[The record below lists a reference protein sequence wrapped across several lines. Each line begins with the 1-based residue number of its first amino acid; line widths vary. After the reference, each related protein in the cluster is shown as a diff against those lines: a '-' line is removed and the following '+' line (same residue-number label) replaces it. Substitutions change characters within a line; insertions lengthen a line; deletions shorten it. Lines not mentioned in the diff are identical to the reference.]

1 MVAQMLMQPIQRAS
15 ENLGGGPFGI
25 GADAGGSYFV
35 DPEVAARTGY
45 GTAVTGAS
53 FFPGAGIVDA
63 YGGAVDVTGQPL
75 PSFGENIRQGNYLDA
90 ALQGLGV
97 AGDVATVA
105 APATLGTSLVLASLL
120 KAPGAARKVTK
131 ATDVASDVSK
141 FPGMD
146 KASRL
151 ERARELGFDVDNPIY
166 HGTNTD
172 ELTEFDESKI
182 GLRDEGFFGRGF
194 YFADSPGEAGFYGKN
209 VGEYFVRGDLLDL
222 TNTSGDFTL
231 DGPKKFIDWAEKL
244 DKIDMLDD
252 THKQALNSAK
262 KLVKYVDENIEYNI
276 GQNADGTE
284 GVFAKIVNP
293 TLDTYGKGE
302 PEYVSVR
309 LNFDGTFPKTKEE
322 AKERLLAQFSDE
334 MKRSTY
340 KDIDFFEGYNNDFL
354 FSLSDYIREGGD
366 VSGLNASKLTEKA
379 KEAGF
384 DGIRAGDETVIFD
397 AKNIR
402 SSDAAFDPNLTES
415 ANVLD
420 NVQYVTPPTETNV
433 LQFDAEKQKVQKPAN
448 QNLLPRDETSGHAA
462 DFVPPQFGPPA
473 HDMNLKIDEE
483 FSPSGVS
490 TFSTNVGDDYENLKS
505 FVSSSKGTKEY
516 NEEVAFLRKL
526 KEIKG
531 NPNAEVTVYRA
542 SPTDDLRPGDLITPI
557 KSDAEFLVEESK
569 ITRDD
574 IIEAQRKARL
584 ESNEPIDLKKE
595 KNIRTMDKIIGMFQE
610 PEVSVSKV
618 HTYKLKAKDIRWDGN
633 NGLIRWGY
641 FPDSD

>member
-1 MVAQMLMQPIQRAS
+1 MVQFDPQMVAQMLMQPIQRAS
-15 ENLGGGPFGI
+15 ENLGGAPFGI

-45 GTAVTGAS
+45 GTAVTGTS

-63 YGGAVDVTGQPL
+63 YGGAVDITGQPL
-75 PSFGENIRQGNYLDA
+75 PSFSENIRQGNYLDA

-131 ATDVASDVSK
+131 ATDVASDV
-141 FPGMD
+141 
-146 KASRL
+146 
-151 ERARELGFDVDNPIY
+151 
-166 HGTNTD
+166 
-172 ELTEFDESKI
+172 
-182 GLRDEGFFGRGF
+182 
-194 YFADSPGEAGFYGKN
+194 AGIAK
-209 VGEYFVRGDLLDL
+209 VEP
-222 TNTSGDFTL
+222 
-231 DGPKKFIDWAEKL
+231 PKD
-244 DKIDMLDD
+244 
-252 THKQALNSAK
+252 
-262 KLVKYVDENIEYNI
+262 
-276 GQNADGTE
+276 
-284 GVFAKIVNP
+284 
-293 TLDTYGKGE
+293 
-302 PEYVSVR
+302 
-309 LNFDGTFPKTKEE
+309 
-322 AKERLLAQFSDE
+322 
-334 MKRSTY
+334 
-340 KDIDFFEGYNNDFL
+340 
-354 FSLSDYIREGGD
+354 
-366 VSGLNASKLTEKA
+366 
-379 KEAGF
+379 
-384 DGIRAGDETVIFD
+384 
-397 AKNIR
+397 
-402 SSDAAFDPNLTES
+402 
-415 ANVLD
+415 
-420 NVQYVTPPTETNV
+420 TNV

-448 QNLLPRDETSGHAA
+448 QNLLPRDTTSGHAA
-462 DFVPPQFGPPA
+462 DVVPAQFGPPA

-490 TFSTNVGDDYENLKS
+490 TFSTNVGDDYENLKF
-505 FVSSSKGTKEY
+505 FVSSSRGTKEY
-516 NEEVAFLRKL
+516 DEEVAFLRKL

-595 KNIRTMDKIIGMFQE
+595 KNIRTMDKIIGMFPE